1 MLQRVRDGIS
11 SLTAKS
17 DDDIGGNGD
26 GTRRVNVVHRLDRGA
41 SGCLLFAFADE
52 DDSKRSSTAIL
63 QEALASANA
72 TKTYLAL
79 VRGEGILR
87 GDDLKARGWF
97 LVEREIKDEQG
108 RLNNATTWFR
118 FVAGQSHDEDNDLP
132 RASLVLARPV
142 TGRWHQVRRHLNGLS
157 HPILGDTSHGA
168 SQTNREWKEQRNM
181 PGERTCLHL
190 ARMQLPPNEVAPEGI
205 DVCCPLEGDM
215 MQMMQIH
222 MPKVLEEAE
231 PILQEEGIQIR
242 PDPSNDMFQV
252 LPYKAPVLDLDKRKA
267 VHALNQQKINILSQ
281 GPYHVVVEKSP
292 AVVCHHSSWTG
303 KRSEVRRLLE
313 PTPMLQRVRDL
324 VGRRVN
330 LVHRLDRGASGC
342 LIFTY
347 ADEEKATDDETVL
360 DNDSTGA
367 TTRLMEAMQNP
378 EATKL
383 YVALVNGGTRDGEDL
398 TQKGWF
404 KVKDP
409 VKDENGKLIGD
420 SQTELRFVA
429 SFNLTD
435 EAAQD
440 PAGKSMSVVLARP
453 KSGRWH
459 QVRQHLAQV
468 GHPILGDSTHGL
480 SRTNR
485 IWREKRGM
493 LKERVCLHLAQV
505 DLPPTEYTPDGIQ
518 ASCSIPPD
526 MMAMIEK
533 HMPSLLTGD
542 GKRLLEEANITL

>member
-1 MLQRVRDGIS
+1 MKRPHLLSVLVASPALTSPVVSFGGISHHPAPAATLLFGARRNRPPLPPSSALPASRLGPLLLSTKAKASYIEITADQQSERTVTILEQGAKYLVAAKPPSVVCHHSGWTGSRSRAKRGEEPEIPMLQRVRDGIS

-63 QEALASANA
+63 QEAMASSNA

-118 FVAGQSHDEDNDLP
+118 FVAGQSHDEDNDRP

-142 TGRWHQVRRHLNGLS
+142 SGRWHQVRRHLNGLS

-168 SQTNREWKEQRNM
+168 SQTNREWKERRNM

-231 PILQEEGIQIR
+231 PILQ
-242 PDPSNDMFQV
+242 
-252 LPYKAPVLDLDKRKA
+252 
-267 VHALNQQKINILSQ
+267 
-281 GPYHVVVEKSP
+281 
-292 AVVCHHSSWTG
+292 
-303 KRSEVRRLLE
+303 
-313 PTPMLQRVRDL
+313 
-324 VGRRVN
+324 
-330 LVHRLDRGASGC
+330 
-342 LIFTY
+342 
-347 ADEEKATDDETVL
+347 
-360 DNDSTGA
+360 
-367 TTRLMEAMQNP
+367 
-378 EATKL
+378 
-383 YVALVNGGTRDGEDL
+383 
-398 TQKGWF
+398 
-404 KVKDP
+404 
-409 VKDENGKLIGD
+409 
-420 SQTELRFVA
+420 
-429 SFNLTD
+429 
-435 EAAQD
+435 
-440 PAGKSMSVVLARP
+440 
-453 KSGRWH
+453 
-459 QVRQHLAQV
+459 
-468 GHPILGDSTHGL
+468 
-480 SRTNR
+480 
-485 IWREKRGM
+485 
-493 LKERVCLHLAQV
+493 
-505 DLPPTEYTPDGIQ
+505 
-518 ASCSIPPD
+518 
-526 MMAMIEK
+526 
-533 HMPSLLTGD
+533 
-542 GKRLLEEANITL
+542 